1 MQIAMYITTG
11 QPQYCRFVY
20 IIDPQIARFMGPTK
34 SPPRPGRPQMGPM
47 LAHGPCYQGLVSFT
61 GAQSFSW
68 VLSNEQTSLIC
79 MFYGTYTPT
88 CLQNVGG
95 GGGGG
100 GGGTPESDIASRVR
114 CVRWSNPS
122 YFTCASKIVRLHH
135 LLQGKPKRYKDKK

>member
-47 LAHGPCYQGLVSFT
+47 LAHGPCYQGLVSVT

-88 CLQNVGG
+88 CLQNGG
-95 GGGGG
+95 GGL
-100 GGGTPESDIASRVR
+100 PRVILR
-114 CVRWSNPS
+114 HVCDARDV
-122 YFTCASKIVRLHH
+122 SKMLKGSE
-135 LLQGKPKRYKDKK
+135 LE